1 MRKILSGIAQFFK
14 GDGWS
19 NYRKTLRYALYVIL
33 HPFDGFWDLTHEKRG
48 SMAAAHTI
56 VILTVLTHLWDKRFT
71 SFMLNNTQWSKF
83 SIVMNTLGILVPL
96 VIWVVANWCVTT
108 LFDGKGRMREIYMG
122 TAYALTPYP
131 LIGLPMIVVSNL
143 VTKEE
148 GVFYTYFNVF
158 ALIWA
163 GFLIL
168 CAVLM
173 IHDYSLLGGIL
184 AVIFSIVGMAVIMF
198 IVLLFFS
205 LISDAVMYVVSI
217 YKEIVFRL

>member
-131 LIGLPMIVVSNL
+131 LIGLPMIVISNM

>member
-56 VILTVLTHLWDKRFT
+56 VILTVLTHLWDRRFT

-131 LIGLPMIVVSNL
+131 LIGLPMIVISNM

>member
-1 MRKILSGIAQFFK
+1 MLSGIAQFFK

-56 VILTVLTHLWDKRFT
+56 VILTVLTHLWDRRFT

-131 LIGLPMIVVSNL
+131 LIGLPMIVISNM